1 MRQTDGVPACP
12 LAEKR
17 ERERE
22 RKAVEEERTTEE
34 QGNDSA
40 LYAISGLRRNDSR
53 GRGGNGSG

>member
-1 MRQTDGVPACP
+1 MSASR
-12 LAEKR
+12 EER